1 MRLTKLAVIF
11 IIVAN
16 NATAS
21 GLSDPEVLSPV
32 LGFENPCDQKYTA
45 SDVDYI
51 RAHNHF
57 TNAVGQSDDIA
68 EASAKNMVN
77 SHLIARAQTCDADA
91 RAVTNNWGYPIPDGL
106 GGIVINLPR

>member
-16 NATAS
+16 SATAS

-32 LGFENPCDQKYTA
+32 LGFKIPCDQKYTGSA
-45 SDVDYI
+45 FDYV
-51 RAHNHF
+51 RAQNHF
-57 TNAVGQSDDIA
+57 TNAVGQSDAIA
-68 EASAKNMVN
+68 KSSAKNMVN
-77 SHLIARAQTCDADA
+77 SHLIARAQTCDANA
-91 RAVTNNWGYPIPDGL
+91 RAVTDNRGYPSPDGL